1 MEYIIVQKVLFS
13 AIHNIYYILY
23 HFILSTYLE
32 SATKKGTSTSLDELL
47 AQQPPILEIAMHAR
61 TAEWNHLGVI
71 LELDAVCLDGCHD
84 YIRMYQLWIQEK
96 AEEATRS
103 NLLEALGAIG
113 QNNVAYKYKEYVKS
127 LTVS

>member
-1 MEYIIVQKVLFS
+1 M
-13 AIHNIYYILY
+13 
-23 HFILSTYLE
+23 STYLE
-32 SATKKGTSTSLDELL
+32 RTTKKGTSTSLDELL
-47 AQQPPILEIAMHAR
+47 AQQPPILEIATHAR

-71 LELDAVCLDGCHD
+71 LELDDVGLAGCHN

-103 NLLEALGAIG
+103 NLLDALRATG
-113 QNNVAYKYKEYVKS
+113 QNNVAYLYEEYVKS